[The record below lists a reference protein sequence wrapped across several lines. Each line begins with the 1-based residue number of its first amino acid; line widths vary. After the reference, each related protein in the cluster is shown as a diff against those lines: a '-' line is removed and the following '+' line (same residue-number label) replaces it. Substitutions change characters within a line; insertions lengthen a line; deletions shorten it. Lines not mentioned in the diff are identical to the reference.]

1 MGSKNIY
8 VLFSHCGSKKKA
20 WQCISPAVTVKDF
33 KKCCIC
39 NVVDGADGD
48 MLWNGSEGDGN
59 VGS

>member
-1 MGSKNIY
+1 MYCLVI
-8 VLFSHCGSKKKA
+8 VDQKKKA